1 MNEREFGI
9 KAKEKCEW
17 DLLQCLKEAFEEVVR
32 TSGPEFYDKDVAR
45 TIELAGRLAAKAT
58 GTSPT
63 EELIRVGKPGAR
75 ETVLADR
82 IAERYESRIKELRE
96 EVLGG
101 DQPLDEEKV
110 WDWIEEELG
119 REQSDYAR
127 LTEEEKISSRLRD
140 DYKAPA
146 LRFFGDSQASGER
159 RVVRVEPTH
168 CESPLW
174 RLAWEVEILFL
185 KTGLDREVI
194 THWILTSAQ
203 PSIPRYKIVRH
214 HRFVGLDLDKKV
226 AWVSLEL
233 RAPDITWDELWGV
246 YKRIRGMSH
255 TRRQKPSARDARIYE
270 WSR

>member
-168 CESPLW
+168 CESLFGVWPGRW
-174 RLAWEVEILFL
+174 R
-185 KTGLDREVI
+185 
-194 THWILTSAQ
+194 S
-203 PSIPRYKIVRH
+203 S
-214 HRFVGLDLDKKV
+214 
-226 AWVSLEL
+226 S
-233 RAPDITWDELWGV
+233 
-246 YKRIRGMSH
+246 S
-255 TRRQKPSARDARIYE
+255 KPGWTER
-270 WSR
+270 